1 MRRIMKDRVEII
13 SGAWTGL
20 RGYIIDD
27 PLWDA
32 NYMNVVTIK
41 ADNGVD
47 IKIQARY
54 VRRLRNEKG

>member
-1 MRRIMKDRVEII
+1 MKDRVEII

-41 ADNGVD
+41 ADNGID
-47 IKIQARY
+47 IKMQARF
-54 VRRLRNEKG
+54 VRRVKKHE

>member
-1 MRRIMKDRVEII
+1 MKERVEII

-41 ADNGVD
+41 ADNGID
-47 IKIQARY
+47 IKIQARF
-54 VRRLRNEKG
+54 VRRVKKHE

>member
-1 MRRIMKDRVEII
+1 MKDRVEII

-41 ADNGVD
+41 ADNGID
-47 IKIQARY
+47 IKIQARF
-54 VRRLRNEKG
+54 VRRVKKHE

>member
-1 MRRIMKDRVEII
+1 MKERVEII

-41 ADNGVD
+41 ADNGID
-47 IKIQARY
+47 IKIQARF
-54 VRRLRNEKG
+54 VRRLKKDE

>member
-1 MRRIMKDRVEII
+1 MKDRVEII

-20 RGYIIDD
+20 KGYIIDD

-41 ADNGVD
+41 ADNGID
-47 IKIQARY
+47 IKIQARF
-54 VRRLRNEKG
+54 VRRVKKHE

>member
-1 MRRIMKDRVEII
+1 MKDRVEII

-27 PLWDA
+27 PLWNA

-41 ADNGVD
+41 ADNGID
-47 IKIQARY
+47 IKIQARF
-54 VRRLRNEKG
+54 VLRVKKHK

>member
-1 MRRIMKDRVEII
+1 MKDRVEII

-27 PLWDA
+27 PLWNA

-41 ADNGVD
+41 ADNGID
-47 IKIQARY
+47 IKIQARF
-54 VRRLRNEKG
+54 VRRVKKHE

>member
-1 MRRIMKDRVEII
+1 MKDRVEII

-32 NYMNVVTIK
+32 NYLNVVTIK
-41 ADNGVD
+41 ADNGID
-47 IKIQARY
+47 IKIQARF
-54 VRRLRNEKG
+54 VRRVKKHE

>member
-1 MRRIMKDRVEII
+1 MKDRVEII

-20 RGYIIDD
+20 RGYIIND

-41 ADNGVD
+41 ADNGID
-47 IKIQARY
+47 IKIQARF
-54 VRRLRNEKG
+54 VRRVKKHE